1 MTSSDPNAA
10 ATDMV
15 APSVMATD
23 DARVRLAVRDLCAGY
38 GSVPVLWDV
47 NLNVGPGEIVAVLGA
62 NGAGKS
68 TLLRALSGAIP
79 VRSGS
84 VALDGRDIVGRSPD
98 GILRLGLA
106 HVLEGRHVFS
116 SLTVDENLDVGAVV
130 RPRSEVSAAREEIYD
145 IFGDLRRLQRLRG
158 GALSGGQQ
166 QQLAVARALMAKPRV
181 LLLDEPSLG
190 LSPQLVRTLTDLIRT
205 VVERF
210 GTSVVLVEQMI
221 WMATELADRAYVVDD
236 GRVVYEGVLDELE
249 EARLSEAYLGAR
261 ATTAGGSA

>member
-1 MTSSDPNAA
+1 MSVETSTEVAV
-10 ATDMV
+10 ATDEGR
-15 APSVMATD
+15 PRLSV
-23 DARVRLAVRDLCAGY
+23 RNLCAGY
-38 GSVPVLWDV
+38 GSATVLWDV
-47 NLNVGPGEIVAVLGA
+47 NLHVGAGEIVAVLGA

-68 TLLRALSGAIP
+68 TLLRALSGAIA
-79 VRSGS
+79 VKSGAI
-84 VALDGRDIVGRSPD
+84 ALDDRDIVGNSPD
-98 GILRLGLA
+98 NILRLGLA

-116 SLTVDENLDVGAVV
+116 SLTVDENLDLGAVV
-130 RPRSEVSAAREEIYD
+130 RPRGEVSAAREEIYE
-145 IFGDLRRLQRLRG
+145 IFADLRRLKGLRG

-221 WMATELADRAYVVDD
+221 WMATELADRAYIVDH

-261 ATTAGGSA
+261 ATTPHEAS